1 MRNIVLFRVF
11 FIFLFLFF
19 WRTAVY
25 WVNFEYGRTAQDVL
39 LYVFLVITML
49 IGTFLINKNY
59 KLIPS
64 KPIHYLA
71 LAWFVLMIVVAVYN
85 QTALSITLKS
95 LMWPIVFEVTY
106 IYSKINVEAE
116 KYFRK
121 YFFLLAIMG
130 LFFVLGKLIL
140 VNFSAASNLV
150 YFFIL
155 PMPFLLRTNDSRKLY
170 LLFFVMSA
178 MAILSGKRS
187 MILSIAMFLLIWG
200 FFNTVKRKK
209 TSQSIFLL
217 LFIVGLTI
225 YSFQNFRLLSE
236 GRVVKRMAAEDV
248 TNGREAIYDVTILMI
263 ENSSIDH
270 KILGNGHNAVRRDS
284 PMDISSHN
292 EWLEIIYDYGYIA
305 IGLYICLWI
314 IMLYNW
320 YKLYK
325 TKSPYFIPYS
335 LLICVWGVMSMV
347 SQLILYAS
355 YVLYLFMFV
364 AFIEARQDKTIIL
377 YKKRSKF

>member
-1 MRNIVLFRVF
+1 MKNIVLFRVF

-25 WVNFEYGRTAQDVL
+25 WENFEYGRTAQDVS

-49 IGTFLINKNY
+49 IGTFLIGKNY

-64 KPIHYLA
+64 KPVHYLA

-106 IYSKINVEAE
+106 IYSKLNIEAE

-140 VNFSAASNLV
+140 VNFSSASNLV

-155 PMPFLLRTNDSRKLY
+155 PMPFLLRTNNSRKLY
-170 LLFFVMSA
+170 LFFFVMSA

-200 FFNTVKRKK
+200 FFNTMKRRK
-209 TSQSIFLL
+209 TLQSIFLL
-217 LFIVGLTI
+217 LVIVGFTV
-225 YSFQNFRLLSE
+225 YSFQNFRMLSE
-236 GRVVKRMAAEDV
+236 GRLVKRMEAEDV

-292 EWLEIIYDYGYIA
+292 EWLEIMYDYGYIA
-305 IGLYICLWI
+305 IGLYIYLWI

-347 SQLILYAS
+347 SQLILYVS

-364 AFIEARQDKTIIL
+364 AFIEARQDKKIIL